1 MTGQFSN
8 DKTKIICTIGPA
20 SRSEKIISSLIDGGM
35 DVVRLNFSHA
45 IYEEA
50 KETIGAVRR
59 LALKKKK
66 TVAILQDLQGL
77 KIRVGDLAEPIT
89 VRVGEKYIFSTA
101 TVLTKKSIPV
111 QYKNFAKD
119 VKVGDRI
126 LVADGAMRFI
136 ALRKGKD
143 FVEAK
148 AVVGGEIKSRKGINL
163 PDTKVSAGAL
173 TVKDKKDI
181 AFGVAQKVDFIA
193 LSFVQND
200 KDIKDVRSIVKKLG
214 AATKIIAKIE
224 LPEAVK
230 NLEEI
235 IHASDGV
242 MVARGDLGVEFPPQK
257 VPLLQKKII
266 RTALRH
272 GRPVIT
278 ATQMLMSMVERPVPT
293 RAEVNDV
300 ANAILDRTDAV
311 MLSDETASGKYPLE
325 AVRMM
330 QSIIEETEREQS
342 GEQFS
347 LPLKKEELEMSI
359 PATLGMNAIYLARD
373 LKVKYIVVFTE
384 SGFSALQV
392 ARFRSAIPMI
402 VFTLSEQVKKELAMV
417 WGINEVAVLD
427 SFDDKFLKATA
438 WLQKQRKIHSGDK
451 VLIISAWKKLKDG
464 ILSEIR
470 VFECK

>member
-50 KETIGAVRR
+50 KETIGVVRR

-272 GRPVIT
+272 GKPVIT

-402 VFTLSEQVKKELAMV
+402 VFTLSEQVKKELALV

-427 SFDDKFLKATA
+427 SFEDKFWKATA
-438 WLQKQRKIHSGDK
+438 WLQKQRKIHYGDK